1 VFGRGFLVI
10 RPRVSIRGEPNQ
22 PTEKGRP
29 MNQPLMQSMPTGRV
43 RSFAVDAH
51 VVTANHNADLGNCHV
66 DRWLGG
72 QDVSAIGAT
81 VRGASFAG
89 AMGYSPKTTAKRT
102 NPGNLVGGLT

>member
-1 VFGRGFLVI
+1 
-10 RPRVSIRGEPNQ
+10 
-22 PTEKGRP
+22 
-29 MNQPLMQSMPTGRV
+29 MNQSLMHSMPAGRA

-51 VVTANHNADLGNCHV
+51 AVNADLHVEFGNCHV

-72 QDVSAIGAT
+72 QDVSAIGATVGAT

>member
-1 VFGRGFLVI
+1 
-10 RPRVSIRGEPNQ
+10 
-22 PTEKGRP
+22 
-29 MNQPLMQSMPTGRV
+29 MNQPLMHSMPTGRA
-43 RSFAVDAH
+43 RSFAVDARA
-51 VVTANHNADLGNCHV
+51 VNADLHVELGNCHV

-102 NPGNLVGGLT
+102 TPGNLVGGLT